1 MITICFVRAKQE
13 NTGIMRI
20 PRGTRIERC
29 PPLQT
34 NVRWPAP
41 VDQRLNELVDR
52 MSDETAVE
60 ASRSRLLAALVSCA
74 PSDPR
79 RLDRLIQRYRGKAAG
94 EVVLQPSGPIVVR
107 PRQPGRPPR

>member
-1 MITICFVRAKQE
+1 MIIICFVRAKQE
-13 NTGIMRI
+13 DIGVPPI

-29 PPLQT
+29 PALQS

-52 MSDETAVE
+52 MRDETTVD
-60 ASRSRLLAALVSCA
+60 ASRSRLLAALVSSA

-79 RLDRLIQRYRGKAAG
+79 QLDRLIQTYHGKTAG
-94 EVVLQPSGPIVVR
+94 EVVLQPRGPIAVR
-107 PRQPGRPPR
+107 PRQPGRRPR